1 MKPRDSLFPF
11 PFYLIFPFLFFSTL
25 WCCFSSRMLMQA
37 RVRRKMRSA
46 VRNDRSGKS
55 VRERKEMK
63 RLWYF
68 LAASMFNAAESLKV
82 GKSTRLHCGAY
93 YTSLAYCNSL
103 LFFHFISFCLFF
115 FYQPSFSFRENTH
128 ILLIHNPSLTLLLSL
143 LRAQLERE
151 WSVIRGDKFG
161 HGRCGVVP
169 KNSKLFFPHR
179 VRAPLQSLK
188 RQRVREREP
197 KTKGRVK

>member
-1 MKPRDSLFPF
+1 MGWKRWSPATLS
-11 PFYLIFPFLFFSTL
+11 FPFLSTSFFLFFFFSTL

-93 YTSLAYCNSL
+93 YTSLAYSNSL
-103 LFFHFISFCLFF
+103 LFFHFISFWSFF

-128 ILLIHNPSLTLLLSL
+128 ILLIHNPSLTLLLSV

-161 HGRCGVVP
+161 QGRCGVVP
-169 KNSKLFFPHR
+169 ENSKLFF
-179 VRAPLQSLK
+179 LI
-188 RQRVREREP
+188 
-197 KTKGRVK
+197 G

>member
-1 MKPRDSLFPF
+1 MKPCDSLFPF

-115 FYQPSFSFRENTH
+115 FISPPFLLEKTH
-128 ILLIHNPSLTLLLSL
+128 TYFLYIILLSPFFFLSWEPSL
-143 LRAQLERE
+143 
-151 WSVIRGDKFG
+151 
-161 HGRCGVVP
+161 
-169 KNSKLFFPHR
+169 
-179 VRAPLQSLK
+179 
-188 RQRVREREP
+188 
-197 KTKGRVK
+197 KGNDL